1 MHRAV
6 SSPHSVPTPKVLS
19 ESPFS
24 SCSATTAGLN
34 LKIQPPE
41 YAPSVTASP
50 GNGSPDPTAFSITP
64 RVSNFDY
71 DLPTRR
77 SAMQLLALLPPP
89 PRAIGIMELAGDLQ
103 IDRRGILGLITTL
116 QHRGFGIER
125 DLDTQTAW
133 ATKAGWERIEHEAGR
148 WIDENE

>member
-1 MHRAV
+1 
-6 SSPHSVPTPKVLS
+6 
-19 ESPFS
+19 
-24 SCSATTAGLN
+24 
-34 LKIQPPE
+34 
-41 YAPSVTASP
+41 
-50 GNGSPDPTAFSITP
+50 
-64 RVSNFDY
+64 VSNFDY